1 LMGRRGRDQYL
12 CSDAHVSGVIVKL
25 LSTFQT
31 CDVGTG
37 RWAVGFMDRRD
48 WPGDEPVMATKQQV
62 KHFANHMLPC
72 RERIPYMLLPAQ
84 WSNDTLCGINT
95 AKG

>member
-1 LMGRRGRDQYL
+1 
-12 CSDAHVSGVIVKL
+12 
-25 LSTFQT
+25 
-31 CDVGTG
+31 
-37 RWAVGFMDRRD
+37 MDRRD

-84 WSNDTLCGINT
+84 LSNDTLCGINT